1 MALIEMRQIT
11 HRYSKNDAF
20 ILKDFSLSVEAG
32 QHLAITGPS
41 GSGKSTL
48 LSILALLLRP
58 EAGSYLLNGTA
69 TERLGESQRAKTRLT
84 QIGLVVQD
92 YALLNDQSALDNV
105 MTPLLIQG
113 HMRKK
118 EAVQRARVALED
130 VGLEEFASKKAGR
143 LSGGQR
149 QRVAI
154 ARALIGN
161 PAVILADEPTAQL
174 DGGTA
179 RMITELL
186 LRRTSG
192 GTALIF
198 ATHDLSLTEGFDQV
212 VQLRS

>member
-11 HRYSKNDAF
+11 HRYSKTDAY
-20 ILKDFSLSVEAG
+20 ILKDFSISVERG
-32 QHLAITGPS
+32 QHLALTGPS

-58 EAGSYLLNGTA
+58 ESGSYLLNGTA
-69 TERLGESQRAKTRLT
+69 TELLGHRQRAKMRLT

-92 YALLNDQSALDNV
+92 YALLNDQSALNNV
-105 MTPLLIQG
+105 MTPLLIRG
-113 HMRKK
+113 EISKN
-118 EAVQRARVALED
+118 EAIERSREALKD
-130 VGLEEFASKKAGR
+130 VGLEEFAFQKAGH

-154 ARALIGN
+154 ARALVGK
-161 PAVILADEPTAQL
+161 PTVILADEPTAQL

-186 LRRTSG
+186 LQKTSG
-192 GTALIF
+192 KTTLIF
-198 ATHDLSLTEGFDQV
+198 ATHDLTLTEGFDQIV
-212 VQLRS
+212 HLR

>member
-20 ILKDFSLSVEAG
+20 IFKDFSLSIEAG

-118 EAVQRARVALED
+118 EAVQRARAALED

-154 ARALIGN
+154 ARALMGN

>member
-58 EAGSYLLNGTA
+58 EAGSYILDEQS
-69 TERLGESQRAKTRLT
+69 TERFGGRQRAETRLRK
-84 QIGLVVQD
+84 IGLVVQD
-92 YALLNDQSALDNV
+92 YALLSDQSALDNV
-105 MTPLLIQG
+105 MTPLLLMG
-113 HMRKK
+113 GMRRK
-118 EAVQRARVALED
+118 EIIERARAGLKD
-130 VGLEEFASKKAGR
+130 VGLEEFASRKAGQ

-198 ATHDLSLTEGFDQV
+198 ATHDLSLTEGFDHV

>member
-48 LSILALLLRP
+48 LSILR
-58 EAGSYLLNGTA
+58 
-69 TERLGESQRAKTRLT
+69 Q
-84 QIGLVVQD
+84 
-92 YALLNDQSALDNV
+92 
-105 MTPLLIQG
+105 
-113 HMRKK
+113 KK
-118 EAVQRARVALED
+118 PGQ
-130 VGLEEFASKKAGR
+130 

-154 ARALIGN
+154 ARALMGN